1 MDEPLKNLNE
11 DNEWSLMD
19 RVDLIRAVKDG
30 VPIMEIAEFLM
41 RREDEVVTKIAE
53 LGLTH
58 SGQEALQKRQGW

>member
-19 RVDLIRAVKDG
+19 RIDLAQFVEQG
-30 VPIMEIAEFLM
+30 VPIKEIADFLM

-53 LGLTH
+53 IGLTH
-58 SGQEALQKRQGW
+58 PREALQKRQG